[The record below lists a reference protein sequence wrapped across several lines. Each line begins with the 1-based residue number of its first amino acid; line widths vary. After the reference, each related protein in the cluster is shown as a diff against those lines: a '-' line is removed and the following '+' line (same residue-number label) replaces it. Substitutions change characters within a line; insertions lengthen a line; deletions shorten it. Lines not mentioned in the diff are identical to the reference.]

1 MNMSGSFATCSGLCG
16 RTMHG
21 CPSFSCS
28 NKPVAVIGGGDVA
41 CEEALFL
48 ARYASKVY
56 IVQRFDYLEVRH
68 CWWWGLG
75 RWTGGS
81 ARGRRCADVG
91 RQTERVSPSRLLPAT
106 PSVAALARANN
117 QQPPCLSS
125 PPHLDS
131 RPR

>member
-1 MNMSGSFATCSGLCG
+1 
-16 RTMHG
+16 MHG
-21 CPSFSCS
+21 CPSFSRS

-68 CWWWGLG
+68 CWWWGLR

-81 ARGRRCADVG
+81 ARGRQCADSG
-91 RQTERVSPSRLLPAT
+91 RQTERVSPSRLL
-106 PSVAALARANN
+106 LAML
-117 QQPPCLSS
+117 P
-125 PPHLDS
+125 
-131 RPR
+131 